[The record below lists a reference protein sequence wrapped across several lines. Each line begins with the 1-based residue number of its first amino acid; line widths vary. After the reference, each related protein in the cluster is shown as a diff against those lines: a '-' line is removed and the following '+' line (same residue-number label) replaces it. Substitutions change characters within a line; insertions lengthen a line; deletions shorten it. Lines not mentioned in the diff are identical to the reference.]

1 MATTSCQGTL
11 LGRHKTALFGL
22 ISEAELGAISWP
34 LTESRLPQCN
44 KLEQG
49 DGGGEGARG
58 EGQGVAWARPA
69 VGHWVFTLVYGQRR
83 QRRQRRLLISAKTEL
98 DFENVLL
105 IFQ

>member
-1 MATTSCQGTL
+1 MATTSWQGTL

-22 ISEAELGAISWP
+22 ISEAELVAISWP

-49 DGGGEGARG
+49 DGGGE
-58 EGQGVAWARPA
+58 QGVAWARPA

-105 IFQ
+105 VFQ